1 MHNIP
6 DFLRI
11 PSEMQEHFAKGGM
24 IKRADGSYSRRG
36 LWDNIRANKGSGRK
50 PTKEMLKQE
59 AKIRSEEQYGGR
71 VEEFGKGGYTVRR
84 SNARKGKT
92 HVVIGPDGT
101 KKYFGDSKLGQHPSD
116 PARKKAFYARHKH
129 NLANNPYF
137 RAFARATWEDGGYIP
152 EYQDG
157 TAAVDLT
164 EVTISPREYKEL
176 SNEELRA
183 LHNKV
188 GRPESS
194 DRSNTLPRIIKDSL
208 HNAGAIKRLRNAIT
222 NSTGATNIIVGPST
236 QYEGNN
242 GQYYALTPREAEQYN
257 QYESNLPWYKN
268 LWYNVATRDIPEG
281 SRLANYEQRQGAY
294 MNNFPYV
301 YTDTNGE
308 ATQLNTP
315 VVYRGKTYTTPFIVN
330 PEEEGSVYYSD
341 GTVAPSYRPN
351 TNNSTQV
358 NPQWIAQM
366 QQQGFRNGG
375 YYAMPQARIEPSDIH
390 LNLPNTT
397 RNQMSP
403 LGLNSFLVN
412 DKNQGIVIGGVNPR
426 FQTEDFSVGPYA
438 RMVGNRQF
446 QAPMYGVAGTYHV
459 NDNVDLSG
467 EVGSNGFSAGLNYR
481 FRNGGSYGPFYNR
494 RDAAKLQRWRTPMAS
509 SMTPSFSVGGLNVYQ
524 SGTMNAEPVT
534 GNSGQGINTTTT
546 VASPATA
553 QPFGMMAPQP
563 VPQAPSPLTNESLTS
578 YLQSNAPE
586 NIASR
591 QNTEDYNYQQ
601 SMQKDFGKS
610 MDEVDM
616 AYKDVATAHPNYT
629 NQEILKTVRTNYQ
642 DELNKK
648 NADLKNQ
655 SMKAEQAR
663 LKSIAGTMKGASQA
677 FDAGLAG
684 LDLLSRMNP
693 NSSQMAVLKQNRE
706 NANPMNTMN
715 IVGNRKGIEYA
726 AHGGYTGLKE
736 GVELNLT
743 TQQIHELEKQG
754 YKFQII

>member
-11 PSEMQEHFAKGGM
+11 TPEMQSHFA
-24 IKRADGSYSRRG
+24 
-36 LWDNIRANKGSGRK
+36 N
-50 PTKEMLKQE
+50 
-59 AKIRSEEQYGGR
+59 
-71 VEEFGKGGYTVRR
+71 GGYIVKR
-84 SNARKGKT
+84 SHERKGKT

-101 KKYFGDSKLGQHPSD
+101 KKYFGDSKLGQHPND

-129 NLANNPYF
+129 NLEHNPYF
-137 RAFARATWEDGGYIP
+137 RAFARATWADGGYIP

-157 TAAVDLT
+157 TAAVDLA
-164 EVTISPREYKEL
+164 EVKISPKEYKEL

-222 NSTGATNIIVGPST
+222 NSTGATNTIVGPST

-315 VVYRGKTYTTPFIVN
+315 VVYKGKTYTTPFIVN
-330 PEEEGSVYYSD
+330 PEEEGSIYYSD
-341 GTVAPSYRPN
+341 GTVAPSNRPN

-366 QQQGFRNGG
+366 QQQGFK
-375 YYAMPQARIEPSDIH
+375 H
-390 LNLPNTT
+390 
-397 RNQMSP
+397 
-403 LGLNSFLVN
+403 
-412 DKNQGIVIGGVNPR
+412 
-426 FQTEDFSVGPYA
+426 
-438 RMVGNRQF
+438 
-446 QAPMYGVAGTYHV
+446 
-459 NDNVDLSG
+459 
-467 EVGSNGFSAGLNYR
+467 
-481 FRNGGSYGPFYNR
+481 GGSYGPFYNR
-494 RDAAKLQRWRTPMAS
+494 RDAAKMQRWRTPNAN
-509 SMTPSFSVGGLNVYQ
+509 SMSPSFFAMGGLNQYPDGGPLQ
-524 SGTMNAEPVT
+524 ATANT
-534 GNSGQGINTTTT
+534 GQGINTT
-546 VASPATA
+546 VADQTPAVAQTSTNN

-563 VPQAPSPLTNESLTS
+563 TPQAPSPLTNESLTS
-578 YLQSNAPE
+578 YLQSNTPE
-586 NIASR
+586 ASASR
-591 QNTEDYNYQQ
+591 QNTEDYNAQQ
-601 SMQKDFGKS
+601 AMQKDFGKS

-616 AYKDVATAHPNYT
+616 AYKDIATAHPNYT
-629 NQEILKTVRTNYQ
+629 NEEILKTLRTNYQ

-655 SMKAEQAR
+655 ADKAEQAR
-663 LKSIAGTMKGASQA
+663 MKSIAGTMHGASQA

-693 NSSQMAVLKQNRE
+693 NSSQMAVLNKNRE

-754 YKFQII
+754 YKFQIL